1 MLCPKCNKELIKV
14 DNTYKCQNNHS
25 YDIAKE
31 GYVNLLLSRTSSGD
45 DKELV
50 NGRIQFLNTGFYHPL
65 KSFLEKIIVDFSNK
79 RDITLLDMGCGTGY
93 YTSNFGDFATTFGL
107 DISKE
112 AVKYAAKHDKN
123 TTYLVASSKS
133 APFESH
139 TFDFLVHIFSP
150 FFEKEDFRLL
160 KNDGFLILVEAGPK
174 HLIELKNLL
183 YENPYFNDEKSHNF
197 ESFENVDSFCLT
209 YTKEI
214 DSFGLMNL
222 VKMTPYFYTTKKEN
236 FKALEGDKKI
246 LLTVDFLVSIFKPV
260 F

>member
-1 MLCPKCNKELIKV
+1 MLCPKCNKALYKV
-14 DNTYKCQNNHS
+14 ENTYKCENNHS

-31 GYVNLLLSRTSSGD
+31 GYVNLLLSRTASGD

-50 NGRIQFLNTGFYHPL
+50 NGRINFLNKGFYEPL
-65 KSFLEKIIVDFSNK
+65 QSFLEKIIQKLSEDK
-79 RDITLLDMGCGTGY
+79 DIKLLDMGCGTGY
-93 YTSNFGDFATTFGL
+93 YTASFSKIATTFGL

-112 AVKYAAKHDKN
+112 AVKYAAKHDKK
-123 TTYLVASSKS
+123 TSYLVASCKS

-150 FFEKEDFRLL
+150 FFENEDFRLL
-160 KNDGFLILVEAGPK
+160 KNDGFLILVEPGPK

-183 YENPYFNDEKSHNF
+183 YENPYFNDEKTHNF
-197 ESFENVDSFCLT
+197 ESFENVESFSLK

-214 DSFGLMNL
+214 DNFDLLNL

-246 LLTVDFLVSIFKPV
+246 RLTIDFVVSILRPV